1 VRLVV
6 GRVGRPH
13 GVRGEVSV
21 EVRTDDPDTRF
32 AAGAVLV
39 TDPAERGPLTV
50 ETLHWHSGRL
60 LVAFAGVSD
69 RETAEALRDTLL
81 VVDSADLPALADPD
95 EFYDHQIVGL
105 RAVLPTGE
113 MLGTVHEVVHAPAG
127 DLLAIR
133 RADRAEALVPFVAAI
148 VPTVD
153 LAAGQ
158 VVVDPPEGLLE
169 L

>member
-1 VRLVV
+1 VQLVV

-13 GVRGEVSV
+13 GLLGEVSV

-32 AAGAVLV
+32 AAGTVLV

-50 ETLHWHSGRL
+50 ETSHWHSGRL

-69 RETAEALRDTLL
+69 REGAEALRDTLL
-81 VVDSADLPALADPD
+81 VVDSAELPALADPD

-133 RADRAEALVPFVAAI
+133 RPDRAEALVPFVAEM

-153 LAAGQ
+153 LAAGR